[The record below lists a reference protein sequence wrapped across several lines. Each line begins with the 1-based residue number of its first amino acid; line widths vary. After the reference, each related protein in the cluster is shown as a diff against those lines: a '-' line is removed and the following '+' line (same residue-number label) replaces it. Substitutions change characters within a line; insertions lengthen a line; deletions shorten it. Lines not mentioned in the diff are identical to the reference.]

1 MTRNKKIFV
10 LDGIAGVPLGREI
23 TAAFQEIGVEAV
35 HFDCL
40 RQKTR
45 SLYGVR
51 SACAKAA
58 NKRTDRDGFYF
69 LPRLIEN
76 DLNDRLEGE
85 QPSDILVVGFAY
97 KFFSPQFLKQAAAR
111 CGARLFLYD
120 TDSCNLYSRR
130 REFIFFVENE
140 LPIYDRVFSFS
151 QVTTRFFRDTRGLD
165 AVHLPFGAN
174 PVQLPTS
181 ESTIEALFVGSGD
194 LRRIFLLERIREHV
208 SIYGNRWERHRALI
222 SQPLQARIVDIP
234 VWGETLHKLLASS
247 RIILNIT
254 RSDFF
259 GAETGINLRIF
270 EALGAGRMLLTDYCE
285 EIEDLFEIGT
295 DIDVFRSSRELAEK
309 VEYYLHND
317 DARDRIA
324 RNGQEKFLRQHTWA
338 SRIRQLSTHL
348 WRDCESCA

>member
-1 MTRNKKIFV
+1 M
-10 LDGIAGVPLGREI
+10 
-23 TAAFQEIGVEAV
+23 
-35 HFDCL
+35 
-40 RQKTR
+40 
-45 SLYGVR
+45 
-51 SACAKAA
+51 
-58 NKRTDRDGFYF
+58 
-69 LPRLIEN
+69 
-76 DLNDRLEGE
+76 
-85 QPSDILVVGFAY
+85 
-97 KFFSPQFLKQAAAR
+97 
-111 CGARLFLYD
+111 
-120 TDSCNLYSRR
+120 
-130 REFIFFVENE
+130 
-140 LPIYDRVFSFS
+140 
-151 QVTTRFFRDTRGLD
+151 
-165 AVHLPFGAN
+165 
-174 PVQLPTS
+174 
-181 ESTIEALFVGSGD
+181 
-194 LRRIFLLERIREHV
+194 
-208 SIYGNRWERHRALI
+208 
-222 SQPLQARIVDIP
+222 
-234 VWGETLHKLLASS
+234 ASS